1 MTIRGVT
8 LNIMMEASLPIL
20 EEKVAN
26 QDMDIEEEEIMETM
40 ITETMEIMKI

>member
-1 MTIRGVT
+1 
-8 LNIMMEASLPIL
+8 MMEASLPIL